1 MTLSRGENNSLLSA
15 IITEENQ
22 IIRIGLKRA
31 LEETGVAEVIV
42 EYATVAEM
50 LPHLGI
56 LKPDVVILGG
66 SGNILNRCL
75 ACYEIQS
82 ACPTAKILMLTE
94 EEQDDDLR
102 HLILSGASG
111 CVATRAGGAELVR
124 SVGIVANGGLSFERD
139 TIARLMERVPQRV
152 QSDKPVAL
160 DALTER
166 QASVLALIA
175 NGRRNREIAQELNTS
190 NSTVKNEGAR
200 IKEKLSLNSRAE
212 LGVYAQQQGLLN

>member
-1 MTLSRGENNSLLSA
+1 MLNA
-15 IITEENQ
+15 IITEEDQ

-31 LEETGVAEVIV
+31 LKETKAAEVIGD
-42 EYATVAEM
+42 YASVAEM
-50 LPHLGI
+50 LPHLSR

-82 ACPTAKILMLTE
+82 PCPTAKILTLTE
-94 EEQDDDLR
+94 EQQDDELR

-111 CVATRAGGAELVR
+111 CVSTRAGGAEMIR

-139 TIARLMERVPQRV
+139 TISRLVGAVPQQV

-160 DALTER
+160 DTLTER
-166 QASVLALIA
+166 QTSVLALIA
-175 NGRRNREIAQELNTS
+175 KGRKNREIAKELNLS
-190 NSTVKNEGAR
+190 NSTVKSDIAK
-200 IKEKLSLNSRAE
+200 IKDKLALDTRAE
-212 LGVYAQQQGLLN
+212 LAFYAAQHETS